1 MNRIG
6 LKLLDVYP
14 SKAQFRSGE
23 KVEIVVEIANDSS
36 QERVAS
42 IRCTIWELDIEAEVR
57 LWEAISLP
65 PVARREIRVQAG
77 PYPTAFGGFG
87 AEVELVAD
95 GELAY
100 TLSTAFDV
108 VSDWRVAPRYGFLSD
123 FGPAEIGDR
132 EDAQWM
138 NKLHLNVVQF
148 YDWMYRH
155 DDLVSDNETYVDL
168 MGREVSR
175 AVVEEKIRLCHEYGM
190 KAFAYGAVYAASIAF
205 ADSHP
210 DWRLYTSAGDP
221 YDFIGI
227 FSIMNIAPDSPWRA
241 HIVNQFRKAVERMNF
256 DGIHLDTYGCPK
268 TGWSLQGGYRRLER
282 LEEQFPLL
290 IEATREELSRVKDD
304 IGLIFNNVGNWP
316 VDSVALSSQECL
328 YIEVWKPYERY
339 FQLRDIIH
347 RARESSNGKPVI
359 LAAYLKPFREPG
371 PLGTE
376 GAEHAFRLLNAV
388 ITAHGGYHL
397 LHGEAGGVL
406 TQGYYVD
413 HTILRP
419 GFMRTVRDYADFGVR
434 YGTIHYDGKLRD
446 VSMTHADGDNLEYAF
461 TGFPYSTYG
470 EAGKVWT
477 IIGESETVKR
487 IHFVNLVSAGDDY
500 WNESKEAPVLIVSR
514 QVTVAIDGEI
524 DSIWMASPDDHNGKP
539 SVPQYRIERTPR
551 GLTLVIEMP
560 PLFYWD
566 MLFIRVNQGRSLEP

>member
-1 MNRIG
+1 MR
-6 LKLLDVYP
+6 LLDVYP
-14 SKAQFRSGE
+14 LKAQFRSGE
-23 KVEIVVEIANDSS
+23 KIALAIEIDNGSS
-36 QERVAS
+36 QERVCS
-42 IRCTIWELDIEAEVR
+42 IRCTIWEQEMQVEVWSREVITLPSDDR
-57 LWEAISLP
+57 LKISFE
-65 PVARREIRVQAG
+65 VG
-77 PYPTAFGGFG
+77 PYHTAFGGFG

-95 GELAY
+95 GEHTG

-108 VSDWRVAPRYGFLSD
+108 VSDWRVAPRYGFLSG
-123 FGPAEIGDR
+123 FGPAESGDR
-132 EDAQWM
+132 EDVLWM

-155 DDLVSDNETYVDL
+155 EDLVSDNDTYVDL

-175 AVVEEKIRLCHEYGM
+175 IVVEEKIRLCHEYGM
-190 KAFAYGAVYAASIAF
+190 KAFAYGAVYAASFAF
-205 ADSHP
+205 AEDHP

-227 FSIMNIAPDSPWRA
+227 ISIMNIAPDSPWRA
-241 HIVNQFRKAVERMNF
+241 HIVKQFRRAVELMDF
-256 DGIHLDTYGCPK
+256 DGIHLDTYGFPK
-268 TGWSLQGGYRRLER
+268 TGWSKQGGSSRLER
-282 LEEQFPLL
+282 LEAQFPLL
-290 IEATREELSRVKDD
+290 IDATRDELSHAKDD

-316 VDSVALSSQECL
+316 VDSVASSNQECI
-328 YIEVWKPYERY
+328 YVEVWNPYERY
-339 FQLRDIIH
+339 FHLRDIIH

-371 PLGTE
+371 PLGAE
-376 GAEHAFRLLNAV
+376 GAEHAYRLLNAV

-413 HTILRP
+413 HSMLRP

-434 YGTIHYDGKLRD
+434 YGAIHYDGRLRD
-446 VSMTHADGDNLEYAF
+446 VTMTHADGDNLEYAF

-477 IIGESETVKR
+477 IIGESETMKR
-487 IHFVNLVSAGDDY
+487 IHFVNLVSAASDY
-500 WNESKEAPVLIVSR
+500 WNESKETPILIETRHVR
-514 QVTVAIDGEI
+514 IAIDGEI
-524 DSIWMASPDDHNGKP
+524 DSVWVASPDDHTGKA

-551 GLTLVIEMP
+551 GLTLAVEMP
-560 PLFYWD
+560 PLLYWD
-566 MLFIRVNQGRSLEP
+566 MLFIRVKELILSS

>member
-1 MNRIG
+1 MDRINVR
-6 LKLLDVYP
+6 LLDVYP
-14 SKAQFRSGE
+14 LKAQFRSGE
-23 KVEIVVEIANDSS
+23 KVEIAIEIANDSL
-36 QERVAS
+36 QERIAS
-42 IRCTIWELDIEAEVR
+42 IRCTVWELDIQTEV
-57 LWEAISLP
+57 WSGEDIVLP
-65 PVARREIRVQAG
+65 AGVRRKIHVQAG
-77 PYPTAFGGFG
+77 PYYTAFGGFG

-95 GELAY
+95 GELAD

-132 EDAQWM
+132 EDVHWM
-138 NKLHLNVVQF
+138 NKLHLNIVQF

-155 DDLVSDNETYVDL
+155 DDLVSDNESYVDL

-175 AVVEEKIRLCHEYGM
+175 TVVEEKIRLCHDYGM
-190 KAFAYGAVYAASIAF
+190 KAIAYGAVYAASKAF
-205 ADSHP
+205 AEARP

-241 HIVNQFRKAVERMNF
+241 HIVKQFRRTVELMDF
-256 DGIHLDTYGCPK
+256 DGIHLDTYGFPK
-268 TGWSLQGGYRRLER
+268 TGWSLPGDNRRRLER

-290 IEATREELSRVKDD
+290 IEATRDELSRVKDD

-316 VDSVALSSQECL
+316 VGSVALSNQECI
-328 YIEVWKPYERY
+328 YVEVWKPYERY
-339 FQLRDIIH
+339 FHLRDIIH
-347 RARESSNGKPVI
+347 RARETSNGKPVI

-371 PLGTE
+371 PFGAE
-376 GAEHAFRLLNAV
+376 GAEHAYRLLNAV

-413 HTILRP
+413 HSKLRP

-446 VSMTHADGDNLEYAF
+446 VSMTHADGDNLEYSF

-487 IHFVNLVSAGDDY
+487 IQFVNLVSAGDDY
-500 WNESKEAPVLIVSR
+500 WNESKEAPVLIGTR
-514 QVTVAIDGEI
+514 HVTVAIDGEI
-524 DSIWMASPDDHNGKP
+524 DSVWVASPDYRNGKP
-539 SVPQYRIERTPR
+539 SAVEYRIERTPR
-551 GLTLVIEMP
+551 GLAVTVDMP
-560 PLFYWD
+560 PLLYWD
-566 MLFIRVNQGRSLEP
+566 MLFIRVNLDRL